1 MIVDRVKTW
10 GEAVDFT
17 FKTRDTWRHGNG
29 RVTHMYNCKHVTNQ
43 LGNSFPL
50 NKITPM
56 MLNQVLM
63 DLEKE
68 RQMSSSTQNRVIS
81 SVSTVL
87 RHCKKFEVI
96 DFEPPTFDRRKE
108 GEHRLTYFTKE
119 EVEQMVNG
127 AVDPYG
133 REDMARLILTAAYTG
148 MRQGELLK
156 LRVNDIEFAKKLIHV
171 GGRDGFVTKA
181 KNYRALPINDRIYTM
196 LSERCEYASP
206 DAYVFADDWGGGKD
220 QVLRTFKKVR
230 NYSIKKGDSWAFHTL
245 RHSHATWL
253 AEAGV
258 PVRTIMYLMGHK
270 NIETTLRY
278 MKVTDQSMFEAINAL

>member
-10 GEAVDFT
+10 GEGVDFT
-17 FKTRDTWRHGNG
+17 FRTRDTWRHGNG
-29 RVTHMYNCKHVTNQ
+29 RVTHMYNCQHVTNQ
-43 LGNSFPL
+43 IGNSFPL
-50 NKITPM
+50 TKITPAV
-56 MLNQVLM
+56 LNQILM
-63 DLEKE
+63 DLEDE

-87 RHCKKFEVI
+87 NHCKKFDVI
-96 DFEPPTFDRRKE
+96 DFEPPKFDRRKE

-119 EVEQMVNG
+119 DVECMYQG
-127 AVDPYG
+127 SVDPYG
-133 REDMARLILTAAYTG
+133 REDMARLLLTAAYTG

-156 LRVNDIEFAKKLIHV
+156 LRVNDIEFGKKLIHV
-171 GGRDGFVTKA
+171 GGRPGFETKA
-181 KNYRALPINDRIYTM
+181 KNYRALPINDRIYKM
-196 LSERCEYASP
+196 LSERCEYAP
-206 DAYVFADDWGGGKD
+206 QNAYVFADDWSGGKD
-220 QVLRTFKKVR
+220 QILRTFKKVR
-230 NYSIKKGDSWAFHTL
+230 NYAVKKGDSWTFHTL

-278 MKVTDQSMFEAINAL
+278 MKVSDQSMFDAINAL